1 VIGTIRIGHFFG
13 IEESIHWSW
22 IFIFFFITGTFA
34 EGILNQSFPEW
45 TKAQLWSVALAIS
58 IVFFLSILLHELSH
72 SLVARRFGIPVSSI
86 TLLIYGG
93 VSNLTREP
101 DNYRQEFWIAIV
113 GPLTSLAI
121 GGLFAIGW
129 LVLGPISDGAAN
141 VSLRLAEINAMIGVF
156 NMIPGFPL
164 DGGRV
169 LRSVFWGRKKDILA
183 ATRLASAVGQVVA
196 NLIMAAGV
204 AAFIFVDWL
213 SGIWLFLIGNF
224 LRTSAFASYEQL
236 FIDRVLKGIP
246 VTQVARHDYEPIS
259 PDETVQTLV
268 DEHLLAGQ
276 SRVFPVMAGEQL
288 LGLITLSDIRRVPRE
303 DWAKTTVYRAMTPV
317 DRLKTVGPSSQL
329 PEVLALMATGDINQV
344 PILDGRLLQG
354 IVHRSDVLRYIQT
367 RQQLGAGATT
377 H

>member
-13 IEESIHWSW
+13 IDVSIHWSW
-22 IFIFFFITGTFA
+22 IFIFFFVTGTFA
-34 EGILNQSFPEW
+34 EGILNQSFPNW
-45 TKAQLWSVALAIS
+45 TKGQLWSVALAIS

-72 SLVARRFGIPVSSI
+72 SLVARRYGIPVSSI

-101 DNYRQEFWIAIV
+101 DNHRQEFWIAIV
-113 GPLTSLAI
+113 GPATSLAI
-121 GGLFAIGW
+121 AGLFAIGW
-129 LVLGPISDGAAN
+129 VVLKPVSDGAAN
-141 VSLRLAEINAMIGVF
+141 VSLRLAEINGMIGVF

-169 LRSVFWGRKKDILA
+169 LRSLFWGRKKDILA
-183 ATRLASAVGQVVA
+183 ATRLASAVGQMVA

-213 SGIWLFLIGNF
+213 SGIWLFIIGNF

-236 FIDRVLKGIP
+236 FVDRVLKGIP
-246 VTQVARHDYEPIS
+246 AMQVARQDYEPIS
-259 PDETVQTLV
+259 PDTTIQTLV
-268 DEHLLAGQ
+268 DEHLLRGQ
-276 SRVFPVMAGEQL
+276 ARAFPVMAGEAL
-288 LGLITLSDIRRVPRE
+288 LGLITLTDIRRVPRE
-303 DWAKTTVYRAMTPV
+303 DWGKTTVYRAMTPT
-317 DRLKTVGPSSQL
+317 DRLKTVGPRSQL

-344 PILDGRLLQG
+344 PILDGQILQG
-354 IVHRSDVLRYIQT
+354 IVHRGDVLRYIQT
-367 RQQLGAGATT
+367 RQQLGTGATT